1 MVSISRYFDLQSPGK
16 QYKTESYQSHGVPH
30 SSCKEMLQTLSIKLY
45 FRSSQSFFFLKVFTK
60 YITEL
65 KGTIVAQKY
74 SEIWTN
80 KTIASSAKFT
90 LKPHFINF

>member
-1 MVSISRYFDLQSPGK
+1 MDVLMTKKKNKTK
-16 QYKTESYQSHGVPH
+16 QNKTEKQKQEHGQYQSN
-30 SSCKEMLQTLSIKLY
+30 
-45 FRSSQSFFFLKVFTK
+45 RSNCILEVVNPFFFFLKVFTK